1 MKKINTTV
9 FWKVPGTYFSLLSFI
24 EIGIRVMALI
34 MWNNISGK
42 FFWLELFK
50 VYISLVLHDN
60 DRYPALM
67 IYAFEKKNEYFS
79 TLPGINLIIYKTN
92 ILNLLLISDFLCL
105 LAIFFVGVHISSFK
119 FVCFF
124 QFDLFFFITTKL
136 TNYCI
141 ISSVFPD
148 LSLLYYSSILS
159 TLQVSTIQVSFF
171 GYIWFP
177 TW

>member
-24 EIGIRVMALI
+24 EIDIRVMALI

-67 IYAFEKKNEYFS
+67 IYAFEKKM
-79 TLPGINLIIYKTN
+79 N
-92 ILNLLLISDFLCL
+92 IFLRYL
-105 LAIFFVGVHISSFK
+105 V
-119 FVCFF
+119 
-124 QFDLFFFITTKL
+124 
-136 TNYCI
+136 
-141 ISSVFPD
+141 
-148 LSLLYYSSILS
+148 SILS
-159 TLQVSTIQVSFF
+159 YTRLTYLTFYWFLISFVFLQYSLLVYIFLPLSLYAFF
-171 GYIWFP
+171 SLTCFSL
-177 TW
+177 